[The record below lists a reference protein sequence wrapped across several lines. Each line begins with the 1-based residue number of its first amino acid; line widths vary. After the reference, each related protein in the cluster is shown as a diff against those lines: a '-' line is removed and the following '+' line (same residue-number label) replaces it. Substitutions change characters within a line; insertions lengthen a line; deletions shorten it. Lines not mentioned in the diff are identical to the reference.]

1 MHICAIFYAW
11 LYGSSIDS
19 PTTCLSG
26 SSFASTICL
35 LAYLRTLESALERLR
50 RNLNE
55 TRESRLEA
63 QSIHTT
69 VLGRQYD
76 NITQDLNM
84 VTGDANTVLSMG
96 EVFLDQAE
104 RNSREAGDIDDG
116 LDRVEPGLGDVTE
129 AARGALDE
137 AATAQ
142 NNSQRVDELIQEI
155 QVQRYDNTY
164 CDSLLYQYWTVCRNY
179 FQWQNH

>member
-1 MHICAIFYAW
+1 M
-11 LYGSSIDS
+11 
-19 PTTCLSG
+19 
-26 SSFASTICL
+26 
-35 LAYLRTLESALERLR
+35 R

-96 EVFLDQAE
+96 EVFLGQAE
-104 RNSREAGDIDDG
+104 RNSREAGDIEDS

-155 QVQRYDNTY
+155 QVQQYDNTY
-164 CDSLLYQYWTVCRNY
+164 CDSLLYISILDDLQELLSMAESLNRSVGGTVEEVQRLVASGE
-179 FQWQNH
+179 QLLQRASELTEAS

>member
-1 MHICAIFYAW
+1 MVAHLTVPPPIR
-11 LYGSSIDS
+11 
-19 PTTCLSG
+19 
-26 SSFASTICL
+26 L
-35 LAYLRTLESALERLR
+35 LAYLRTLESSLERLR

-55 TRESRLEA
+55 TTEARLEA

-96 EVFLDQAE
+96 EVFLDQAD
-104 RNSREAGDIDDG
+104 RNSREARDIDDG

-129 AARGALDE
+129 VARGALDE
-137 AATAQ
+137 AAAAQ

-155 QVQRYDNTY
+155 QVRWYDNTY
-164 CDSLLYQYWTVCRNY
+164 SDSSLHQLDGFAGTTCNGRITEQECGWDG
-179 FQWQNH
+179 